1 MTHREME
8 MELFGVFVV
17 TLFVLLLAVLIAGAI
32 VGGGDDWDDRF
43 R

>member
-1 MTHREME
+1 
-8 MELFGVFVV
+8 MELLGVFVV

-32 VGGGDDWDDRF
+32 IGGGDDWDDRF

>member
-1 MTHREME
+1 

-32 VGGGDDWDDRF
+32 IGGRDDWDDRF